1 LNRSDLSG
9 FPVPGRKL
17 VDDGSIK
24 IETAYHTGE
33 EAVPTGKGNCAGS
46 FPRQITGHKATFYVA
61 AFETWRLRKC
71 ANPVPARSLA
81 VAKLALLSSYN
92 ALNALLRFARRVSGR
107 ILMTLTARMK
117 VRLPDADAA
126 VLTGHGPVI
135 KNKRECDARAV
146 LVQNRRPGA
155 AQRGLPLPRLVEGDN
170 LNARKVVIRRMLE

>member
-126 VLTGHGPVI
+126 VLTGHGPVNQ
-135 KNKRECDARAV
+135 KQKGMRRARCPRSKSPPWSRATR
-146 LVQNRRPGA
+146 LAIAKTRRRRQS
-155 AQRGLPLPRLVEGDN
+155 QR
-170 LNARKVVIRRMLE
+170 A